1 MHVVSSNDYLQV
13 VSRDDLSTNQD
24 DVSITRNNLLS
35 TASLSSSSSI
45 IDSERQKLVVNNSNA
60 ISNDDNNNNNR
71 NAVAKSSNTCH
82 YYIDKNG
89 TKSCST
95 ILELHG
101 KSFSTDED
109 AFNGYYTY
117 VPEIIIESD
126 DD

>member
-1 MHVVSSNDYLQV
+1 M
-13 VSRDDLSTNQD
+13 
-24 DVSITRNNLLS
+24 
-35 TASLSSSSSI
+35 
-45 IDSERQKLVVNNSNA
+45 NNSNA

-71 NAVAKSSNTCH
+71 NAGIKSSNTYH

-89 TKSCST
+89 TKSFST